1 MTSIIAPATTIT
13 AIEAP
18 TVRLE
23 ATLQTMVAESVPA
36 DALSLEQLALMLEA
50 LELKS
55 AGGKKHT
62 ASAAAGEFT
71 IADLIITHTLCV
83 FNFVAMT
90 SSWCILRL
98 ERNTQ
103 TA

>member
-1 MTSIIAPATTIT
+1 MWIFVLQDLTSIITPATAIT

-18 TVRLE
+18 IVRLE

-55 AGGKKHT
+55 AGGKKHV
-62 ASAAAGEFT
+62 ASAAAGKS
-71 IADLIITHTLCV
+71 IAPVLFI
-83 FNFVAMT
+83 
-90 SSWCILRL
+90 
-98 ERNTQ
+98 
-103 TA
+103 